1 MVLGAIVGIGLRPS
15 GAALYKTNA
24 VLLISPPQNALGGTV
39 FLNDPDRYVL
49 SQVSA
54 LQSTSIGERVASKLS
69 GETTDSIMRSISIQ
83 QRPKTDIVDVIAQSP
98 NAERSQAIAN
108 AYAEQYISDLRTRAG
123 SAQGPEQADIDT
135 QLASLATK
143 LTDLEKKLVPVAAPT
158 VKDPTATLPPDPT
171 ATAERETVL
180 RQYEKLLDT
189 KSQLDLNSK
198 LKVTSEIIQPA
209 LLPKYPNAKGGKVL
223 AGIGIFGG
231 LVLGF
236 AAALIAARF
245 SRMVSDDSQIE
256 DLVGQ
261 PVAGHVPTIAKFPG
275 PRPEALV
282 ALPPRV
288 ESLVDQLCVRA
299 EANAATDGTLR
310 VAVISTQ
317 RGAGASTLAVTMA
330 GRFAR
335 GGASVV
341 LVDADQLD
349 PTLSTTF
356 RTGGDAG
363 IPSVLARVA
372 DEPEGR
378 TGNGSGGSGSG
389 NGRRMGAG
397 PRSIFTTTS
406 LPELRVLGLGPKPDV
421 PVLRRANVNQLIER
435 LSGEAQV
442 LVIDG
447 GCVLDAA
454 TTVQLAQH
462 VDAIVLAIPS
472 RGQRMS
478 SLEVVARQLRGHEG
492 ELLPVVNAPTSARRG
507 MSLRRSGRADV
518 PMADDV
524 SIEKVAEAPTG
535 SSSTNPAGS
544 TRPRRNPATTAA
556 TVGRRSAPAATTE
569 D

>member
-1 MVLGAIVGIGLRPS
+1 MVLGAIVGVGLRPT

-54 LQSTSIGERVASKLS
+54 LQSTSIGERVASKLA
-69 GETTDSIMRSISIQ
+69 GETTDSIMRSISIL
-83 QRPKTDIVDVIAQSP
+83 QRPKTDIVDVIAQSAD
-98 NAERSQAIAN
+98 AERSQAIAN

-135 QLASLATK
+135 QLTSLAAQ
-143 LTDLEKKLVPVAAPT
+143 LTDLEKKLAPVQNPNFP
-158 VKDPTATLPPDPT
+158 KDPTATLPPDPT

-209 LLPKYPNAKGGKVL
+209 LLPKHPNAKGGKVL

-261 PVAGHVPTIAKFPG
+261 PVAGHVPNIAKFPG
-275 PRPEALV
+275 PRPEALA

-310 VAVISTQ
+310 VAVISSQ
-317 RGAGASTLAVTMA
+317 RGAGASSLAVTMA

-378 TGNGSGGSGSG
+378 VGNGGSTA
-389 NGRRMGAG
+389 RRMGAG
-397 PRSIFTTTS
+397 PRSIFTSTS

-447 GCVLDAA
+447 GSLLDAA

-462 VDAIVLAIPS
+462 VDAIVLAIPN

-492 ELLPVVNAPTSARRG
+492 ELLPVVNAPTTGRRG
-507 MSLRRSGRADV
+507 MSLRPRKAEVSMVGT
-518 PMADDV
+518 DDV
-524 SIEKVAEAPTG
+524 SIEKVADVPAG
-535 SSSTNPAGS
+535 SSSTKNAGTS
-544 TRPRRNPATTAA
+544 TTRPRRNPTTATS
-556 TVGRRSAPAATTE
+556 TVGRRSSPAATTE